1 MKRSA
6 IILALIM
13 VCLAFST
20 GAALAVGFQNLTI
33 DNFVLVGTARVDRT
47 HFNYTYQ
54 ADITNNTLGVA
65 QNITAMLTS
74 NTPATVVVDGTL
86 SFGNVPAGTTVT
98 SLDTFVIQQTREFQ
112 FDPAQLIWTI
122 TSSATPAPGSW
133 QLMIREVY
141 VDMLNQNIIIS
152 GENFGSPQA
161 PVVTLGGGPL
171 LVVSHNDTEIVT
183 ALPPQFTAGDYLLT
197 VRTGPVDMNYAAFDL
212 TIGAQGAKG
221 DKGDTGDTGPK
232 GDTGDQGPQGNPGPT
247 GPQGPAGLPG
257 SDGVDGTNG
266 AMGPPGTT
274 GPVGP
279 IGPTGPKGTD
289 CWDLNQ
295 DQLCTITQDP
305 ATNEDKNSDTVC
317 TPEDCQGLDDAA
329 KLAALCQL
337 YKLTTGGS
345 VPDICGPAVDNCPND
360 PLKNAPGICGCGV
373 SDKDTDQ
380 DGTADCTDECRT
392 DPLKVAPGTCGCGNP
407 ETPDTDGDGWVDCI
421 DTCPSDPL
429 SHCGCG
435 GIEIDSDGDTMPDCN
450 DRCPNDTSKF
460 DPGVCGCG
468 ISDYYDVDR
477 DGTPDCID
485 GCPFTP
491 FKTSPGQCGCWA
503 RDEGD
508 RDNDGW
514 FDCADACP
522 DDPSKHTLGCG
533 CGVAETDS
541 DGDGVPDC
549 RDECPNNR
557 WQVKSAV
564 YCGGCQ
570 CDWNSFQW

>member
-197 VRTGPVDMNYAAFDL
+197 VRTGPVDMNYAAYDL
-212 TIGAQGAKG
+212 TVGASGPQGL
-221 DKGDTGDTGPK
+221 KGDTGDTGP
-232 GDTGDQGPQGNPGPT
+232 QGPQGQAGTNGAQGPT
-247 GPQGPAGLPG
+247 GPQGPQGDTGPTGPTGQAGLKGDTGPTGQVGPKGETG
-257 SDGVDGTNG
+257 ST
-266 AMGPPGTT
+266 GPQ

-279 IGPTGPKGTD
+279 KGPQGVDGKDGNDAVWARQVCAPSEVMIGINETGRII
-289 CWDLNQ
+289 C
-295 DQLCTITQDP
+295 
-305 ATNEDKNSDTVC
+305 
-317 TPEDCQGLDDAA
+317 AA
-329 KLAALCQL
+329 
-337 YKLTTGGS
+337 
-345 VPDICGPAVDNCPND
+345 
-360 PLKNAPGICGCGV
+360 
-373 SDKDTDQ
+373 
-380 DGTADCTDECRT
+380 
-392 DPLKVAPGTCGCGNP
+392 
-407 ETPDTDGDGWVDCI
+407 DTDGDRVLDPYDNCPYIANADQADEDNNGIGDQCEYLTTV
-421 DTCPSDPL
+421 TCDGLPSDDSNVCSGRGVCL
-429 SHCGCG
+429 LTDVCVCDDDFEGDLCENEIRDSCF
-435 GIEIDSDGDTMPDCN
+435 GIDYQASNVCSGNGTCSDLDVCTC
-450 DRCPNDTSKF
+450 
-460 DPGVCGCG
+460 DPGWTGSNCE
-468 ISDYYDVDR
+468 
-477 DGTPDCID
+477 TPA
-485 GCPFTP
+485 
-491 FKTSPGQCGCWA
+491 S
-503 RDEGD
+503 
-508 RDNDGW
+508 
-514 FDCADACP
+514 
-522 DDPSKHTLGCG
+522 
-533 CGVAETDS
+533 
-541 DGDGVPDC
+541 
-549 RDECPNNR
+549 
-557 WQVKSAV
+557 QV
-564 YCGGCQ
+564 
-570 CDWNSFQW
+570 F